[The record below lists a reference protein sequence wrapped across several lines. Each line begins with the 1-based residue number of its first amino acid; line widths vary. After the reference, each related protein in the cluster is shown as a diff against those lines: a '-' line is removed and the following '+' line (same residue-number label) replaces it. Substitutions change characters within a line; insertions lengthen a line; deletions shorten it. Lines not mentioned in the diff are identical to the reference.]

1 MQEITINDLS
11 VMVVEPSST
20 QRKIIADNLHK
31 LDIGHLEFC
40 SSGSEAL
47 DAMRSRTPDLVI
59 SAMYLPD
66 MTASEVVETMRHASD
81 LETTPFMLI
90 SSETS
95 FAMLDPLRQA
105 GIIAILPKP
114 FQIEDL
120 RRALLATVDHISL
133 NEQSTPDADLSELAV
148 LIVDD
153 SSLARKFI
161 TRVMAQLGIQ
171 NITTAN
177 DGRAAVALI
186 ENRLFDLVITDYNM
200 PEMDGEMLTRFIR
213 EQSSQ
218 RSIPI
223 LMVTSEHEGSKLAAV
238 QQAGIS
244 GICDKPFEVDTV
256 RKMLSAMLEH

>member
-11 VMVVEPSST
+11 VLVVEPSTT
-20 QRKIIADNLHK
+20 QRKIIADILQKLH
-31 LDIGHLEFC
+31 IGHLEFC
-40 SSGSEAL
+40 SIGSEAL
-47 DAMRSRTPDLVI
+47 ETMRNSTPDLVI

-66 MTASEVVETMRHASD
+66 MTASEVVVTMRRSSD

-120 RRALLATVDHISL
+120 RKALLATVDHISL
-133 NEQSTPDADLSELAV
+133 NEQSAPDADLSELAV

-153 SSLARKFI
+153 SPLARKFI
-161 TRVMAQLGIQ
+161 TRVMTQLGIH

-177 DGRAAVALI
+177 DGQAAVSLI
-186 ENRLFDLVITDYNM
+186 ESRLFDLVITDYNM

-244 GICDKPFEVDTV
+244 GICDKPFEVNTV
-256 RKMLSAMLEH
+256 RKMLAAMLEH